1 MATLCP
7 EPTSSTSSEQLEAD
21 EPNPPHTNS
30 NVSRTS
36 TKMTRSSFGYSRSVF
51 TIALSCVP
59 KRGAVLALVLLL
71 FMDISLSGVGSSSV
85 GPSGKMC
92 KDFNLEQ
99 ATAMASVVVSGTVK
113 KVLYDHENSLNETR
127 LFTGQIEIKRV
138 FKGEKEVDRLGQDVR
153 GTFRVYKNVVVEG
166 FGDPKICQ
174 NLVKE
179 RETKIFM
186 LNLSDD
192 GQLKLNSS
200 IIPLTLNFLDYVD
213 AVVHGRIFVV
223 FYFS

>member
-1 MATLCP
+1 MATLYP
-7 EPTSSTSSEQLEAD
+7 EPTSSEYLQAD
-21 EPNPPHTNS
+21 EPNPPLTNS
-30 NVSRTS
+30 YFSHTPS
-36 TKMTRSSFGYSRSVF
+36 TMTQRSFGSSRSAF
-51 TIALSCVP
+51 TIALPCAP
-59 KRGAVLALVLLL
+59 KRGAVLALAFLLCFHL
-71 FMDISLSGVGSSSV
+71 ALGNV
-85 GPSGKMC
+85 GKMC
-92 KDFNLEQ
+92 KDLNLEQ

-113 KVLYDHENSLNETR
+113 KVMYDHDNSLNETR
-127 LFTGQIEIKRV
+127 MFAGQIEIKRV
-138 FKGEKEVDRLGQDVR
+138 FKGEDEVDRVAKDVR

-213 AVVHGRIFVV
+213 AVVH
-223 FYFS
+223 